1 MKPKALILMGVAIT
15 CGLGASYMTSRLLA
29 QRGGEDSEQVTVLVA
44 KKALPV
50 GEMLKKPDEW
60 FVEKNFSKG
69 QEPVGAFDLASLDV
83 LKNKTMKRSLRAG
96 DHITPADIVS
106 DKDQFMDPPTG
117 YRAVG
122 IRVDAESGVAGWA
135 SLPLSRVDIIHTVR
149 KADEKTT
156 YSQVILENVLV
167 LAADANVNR
176 PENGQATPAQIVTVA
191 LKPEDVLKVT
201 LAGETGKMRLM
212 LRKMSD
218 GSKIENVRLTAE
230 QLRTGD
236 TTEEA
241 TEQLPAPA
249 VIPTPPVVVAE
260 QPKPA
265 PKVVEVVEE
274 LPRGDRHV
282 LKIIDG
288 DSVRLQEYLL
298 DKEKNVIAPIIN
310 KSDLAPPR
318 PQAAPRTSPAATAP
332 ASQPAPA
339 AQPKAAP
346 APKNDDNY

>member
-29 QRGGEDSEQVTVLVA
+29 ERGGGDDQEQVVVLVT
-44 KKALPV
+44 KKPLPV
-50 GEMLKKPDEW
+50 GEMLKKPEDW
-60 FVEKNFSKG
+60 FVEKPFAKG
-69 QEPVGAFDLASLDV
+69 LEPVGAFDLASIDV

-96 DHITPADIVS
+96 DHITPADLVN
-106 DKDQFMDPPTG
+106 DKDQIMDPPTG

-122 IRVDAESGVAGWA
+122 IRVDAESIAAGWA

-176 PENGQATPAQIVTVA
+176 PENGQATPAQVIIVA

-201 LAGETGKMRLM
+201 LAGETGRMRLM

-218 GSKIENVRLTAE
+218 SSKIETPRLTAE
-230 QLRTGD
+230 QLRTGNS
-236 TTEEA
+236 EE
-241 TEQLPAPA
+241 EPAETVAKVEEKKPEA
-249 VIPTPPVVVAE
+249 SPTPTPNPTPVV
-260 QPKPA
+260 P
-265 PKVVEVVEE
+265 VVEE
-274 LPRGDRHV
+274 PRGDRHV

-288 DSVRLQEYLL
+288 DVVRHQEYLL
-298 DKEKNVIAPIIN
+298 DKDKNVIAPEIH
-310 KSDLAPPR
+310 KSELAPPR
-318 PQAAPRTSPAATAP
+318 PQTSPAA
-332 ASQPAPA
+332 QPAASAPPRTQPQPA
-339 AQPKAAP
+339 ASPKAP
-346 APKNDDNY
+346 APKNDDNF

>member
-1 MKPKALILMGVAIT
+1 MKPKALILMGVAVT

-29 QRGGEDSEQVTVLVA
+29 ERGGDSAEQVAVLVA
-44 KKALPV
+44 KKPLPV
-50 GEMLKKPDEW
+50 GEVLKKPDDW
-60 FVEKNFSKG
+60 FVEKSFTKG
-69 QEPVGAFDLASLDV
+69 QEPLGAFDAVGLEQ

-96 DHITPADIVS
+96 DFILPTDLVN
-106 DKDQFMDPPTG
+106 DKDQIMDPPAG

-122 IRVDAESGVAGWA
+122 IRVDAESIAAGWA

-149 KADEKTT
+149 KSDEKTT

-176 PENGQATPAQIVTVA
+176 PENGQATLAQVVTVA

-218 GSKIENVRLTAE
+218 GSKIENGRLTAE

-236 TTEEA
+236 MTEEP
-241 TEQLPAPA
+241 TETIAK
-249 VIPTPPVVVAE
+249 AE
-260 QPKPA
+260 PKAEPKIEPKIEPKVEEKKPA
-265 PKVVEVVEE
+265 PIVVEE
-274 LPRGDRHV
+274 PRGDRHV

-288 DSVRLQEYLL
+288 DTVRHQEYLL
-298 DKEKNVIAPIIN
+298 DKNKNVIAPEIS
-310 KSDLAPPR
+310 KSELTPPR
-318 PQAAPRTSPAATAP
+318 PQASPSREPAASAP
-332 ASQPAPA
+332 PEPQP
-339 AQPKAAP
+339 QPVSPKAP
-346 APKNDDNY
+346 APKNDNF